1 MMALALPL
9 IVLYLMAGGI
19 ALLNDK
25 RRDKKFQAS
34 LLSDT
39 I

>member
-34 LLSDT
+34 LLSDS

>member
-1 MMALALPL
+1 MFALAAPL
-9 IVLYLMAGGI
+9 VLLYLMAGSI

-34 LLSDT
+34 LLSDSL
-39 I
+39 